1 MKKSLL
7 IIAFGV
13 AVGYV
18 LGARAG
24 REQYDA
30 LVEKV
35 GGVWQDPRVARAR
48 REAARYARE
57 QAPVIA
63 ERAQAVAK
71 ATPGAIADG
80 AKATAAAAKDVADR
94 TATIARDAADKTTTA
109 ARTAADKTVSAA
121 RDARDRTVS
130 TATEVAGRVGQ
141 ARDDALED
149 FNDDDEP
156 SQS

>member
-24 REQYDA
+24 RERYDA
-30 LVEKV
+30 LVEKAN
-35 GGVWQDPRVARAR
+35 GVWQDPRVAKAR

-63 ERAQAVAK
+63 ERAQA
-71 ATPGAIADG
+71 
-80 AKATAAAAKDVADR
+80 AAKDVVDR
-94 TATIARDAADKTTTA
+94 TATLAKDVTEKTATA
-109 ARTAADKTVSAA
+109 ARTAADKTVTVA
-121 RDARDRTVS
+121 RDARDRTV
-130 TATEVAGRVGQ
+130 TAAADVAGRVGK
-141 ARDDALED
+141 ARDNALED
-149 FNDDDEP
+149 FDDDEP
-156 SQS
+156 AAN